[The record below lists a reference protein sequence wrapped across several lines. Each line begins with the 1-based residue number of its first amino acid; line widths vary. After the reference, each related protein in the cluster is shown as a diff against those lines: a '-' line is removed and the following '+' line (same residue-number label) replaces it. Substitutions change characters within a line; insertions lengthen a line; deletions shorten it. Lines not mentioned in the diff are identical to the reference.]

1 MSDQHQEQAG
11 FVVDSGGTPTVG
23 RLLRRAREARGESLS
38 DVAHALKLSQR
49 QIEAMELE
57 RFDLLPGPAFV
68 RGFVRNYARYVG
80 MDADRLLDHLHGG
93 EPTQAVR
100 LSPVTN
106 ATGDMPNGGRERK
119 LMKPAMFVVSVLLFV
134 LLTGWYFDWF
144 RMSGDQ
150 SVAPPLA
157 GTDAPAPLVVSPP
170 AFTPLAVPPSMST
183 IPSSEAPSVEVPSSE
198 ASSSGALRSDTP
210 AVVADIAADVAPSD
224 GERAMVSEGQ
234 PIDEAVEPSPASVA
248 AVDGAVATEA
258 PSQAAGVDGAAESTE
273 AGPIAGSSLVFN
285 LRGESWIQV
294 RDAEG
299 DALFTGTG
307 APGTTRTVQGK
318 PPFAIVVGNAGMVS
332 LEFDGV
338 PVDLSPHIGASGV
351 ARMTVR

>member
-11 FVVDSGGTPTVG
+11 FVVESGSAPTVG
-23 RLLRRAREARGESLS
+23 KLLRRAREARGESLS

-68 RGFVRNYARYVG
+68 RGFLRNYARYVG
-80 MDADRLLDHLHGG
+80 VDADRLLDHLQVG

-106 ATGDMPNGGRERK
+106 ATGDMPNGGRERN
-119 LMKPAMFVVSVLLFV
+119 LMKPAMVLVSGLLLVLLA
-134 LLTGWYFDWF
+134 GWYFDWF
-144 RMSGDQ
+144 EMSKDQ
-150 SVAPPLA
+150 TVASPPLA
-157 GTDAPAPLVVSPP
+157 GTDAPAPVVVSPP
-170 AFTPLAVPPSMST
+170 PFTPLAAAPSMST
-183 IPSSEAPSVEVPSSE
+183 IPASETQV
-198 ASSSGALRSDTP
+198 
-210 AVVADIAADVAPSD
+210 SD
-224 GERAMVSEGQ
+224 GPVSDGPVSDDETAAGVAATDGEGAVGSEVQ
-234 PIDEAVEPSPASVA
+234 VTDEAVEPAPAS
-248 AVDGAVATEA
+248 A
-258 PSQAAGVDGAAESTE
+258 PSADGVTAPATPALSVGVDGPADNAEP
-273 AGPIAGSSLVFN
+273 APIAGSSLVFN

-294 RDAEG
+294 RDGEG
-299 DALFTGTG
+299 AALFTGTG